1 MIFFYLFL
9 FVFSYFF
16 FGANGATSYTEV
28 TLNFFLTSAHRAR
41 VISRTQRIIFR
52 SSSAYYFAL

>member
-1 MIFFYLFL
+1 MIFFYLFI

-28 TLNFFLTSAHRAR
+28 TLNFFS
-41 VISRTQRIIFR
+41 
-52 SSSAYYFAL
+52 Y